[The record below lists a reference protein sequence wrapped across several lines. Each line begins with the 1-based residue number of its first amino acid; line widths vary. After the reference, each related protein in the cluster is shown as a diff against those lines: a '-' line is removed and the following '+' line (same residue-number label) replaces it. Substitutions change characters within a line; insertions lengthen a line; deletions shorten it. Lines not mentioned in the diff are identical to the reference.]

1 MKKNI
6 VLKTAMIAFAVVL
19 IWTVVLCINKI
30 VGYAGSWF
38 ANADKYTA
46 GDAQIKETIKNLDID
61 WTSGKVLLAY
71 HDENTVVISEKSKK
85 PINEDKQMRWWMDG
99 DTLRIRYEKEG
110 FNLFSFGSHQDKEL
124 TVTLPEGTELHDV
137 NISATSGTINVPSLK
152 ADTLNLE
159 ITSGAIDAAVSAET
173 IVTDTTSGDIDLQVS
188 GDTKS
193 ISAETTSGNIRIDAK
208 NAQRFEAETTS
219 GDILLNIAEVETL
232 NVDATSGDV
241 TIALPADAGFTA
253 DLDTTS
259 GDIIY
264 DLPLTKE
271 GSKYTCGDGS
281 GKVEVDTTSGDIL
294 LTVLAEDY
302 VLLRWS

>member
-1 MKKNI
+1 
-6 VLKTAMIAFAVVL
+6 MIAFAVVL

-38 ANADKYTA
+38 TNADKYTA
-46 GDAQIKETIKNLDID
+46 GDTQIKETIKNLDID

-159 ITSGAIDAAVSAET
+159 ITSGAIAAAVCAET

-193 ISAETTSGNIRIDAK
+193 ISAETTSGNIRIDAENVQK
-208 NAQRFEAETTS
+208 FEAETTS
-219 GDILLNIAEVETL
+219 GDIVLKIAGMETLEVET
-232 NVDATSGDV
+232 TSGDV

-253 DLDTTS
+253 DFDTTS
-259 GDIIY
+259 GSIAY

-271 GSKYTCGDGS
+271 GGKYTCGNGS

-294 LTVLAEDY
+294 LTVLAEE
-302 VLLRWS
+302 